1 MSDNTEDITR
11 FMSFTN
17 VSFNVAKEYI
27 DGYGDINTAME
38 AYYEDQKDNVQEKRE
53 REKAHNVSRPAFSP
67 SVSSSGPSSA
77 AGSHSVSRTASNSKF
92 MSFSDMVR
100 SNADR
105 EDEENDGKPRNTFA
119 GGETSGLEVTDPN
132 GDKKDSNSLIR
143 DLLEKA
149 KRNSEQ
155 MEEGSSAPHTQEPK
169 HDFTGKGYRLGS
181 MVDKPSEVVEDFTPE
196 DANKDTGKVTREIT
210 FWKEGFQVGDGE
222 LYRYDD
228 PANAFFLNE
237 LNQGRAPLKLLNVE
251 FGQEVE
257 VNVLKKLDESF
268 KAPKRKFAGFQ
279 GHGQRLGSPIPGD
292 SMSPGVVE
300 TPASSAAT
308 VKAEVPNVEVKK
320 TEGDISVQIRYA
332 TGKREVY
339 HCNSTD
345 KVSSLYE
352 HVKAN
357 TDDHSRTFTL
367 NYAFPVKPIEVMDQT
382 LIEADLKNSVVVQR
396 WV

>member
-38 AYYEDQKDNVQEKRE
+38 AYYEDQKDIVEERRE
-53 REKAHNVSRPAFSP
+53 RDKAHNVPRPSFSP

-77 AGSHSVSRTASNSKF
+77 SGSHPVSRTASNSKF

-132 GDKKDSNSLIR
+132 GDKKDPNSLIR

-149 KRNSEQ
+149 KRNGEQ
-155 MEEGSSAPHTQEPK
+155 MEEGTSVPREPK
-169 HDFTGKGYRLGS
+169 RDFTGKGYRLGS

-196 DANKDTGKVTREIT
+196 NNNTGNGKVTREIT
-210 FWKEGFQVGDGE
+210 FWKEGFQVGDGK

-257 VNVLKKLDESF
+257 VNVLKKLDESY
-268 KAPKRKFAGFQ
+268 KPPKRKFSGFQ

-300 TPASSAAT
+300 APVASTAT
-308 VKAEVPNVEVKK
+308 ASTEVPKEDVKK

-345 KVSSLYE
+345 KVASLYE

-367 NYAFPVKPIEVMDQT
+367 NYAFPVKPIENMDQT